1 MSASPLRA
9 DMLSICI
16 SVCKVPEADLSQ
28 LVDHLIGKVT
38 AAARATSVQLVSDG
52 ECLQD
57 QVRDGIG
64 M

>member
-1 MSASPLRA
+1 
-9 DMLSICI
+9 MLSICI

-57 QVRDGIG
+57 QVGDGIG